1 MLYSSVASHMV
12 GSTPRRRAY
21 VPSAPGWARTRV
33 RVRVRLRMRVRVR
46 VRVRVRARARARV
59 KVRARARVEGS
70 GAGRAVVAR
79 EARPSEAVARLEA
92 SRPHAPVRPHLGRL
106 GLGLG

>member
-1 MLYSSVASHMV
+1 
-12 GSTPRRRAY
+12 
-21 VPSAPGWARTRV
+21 
-33 RVRVRLRMRVRVR
+33 MRVRVR